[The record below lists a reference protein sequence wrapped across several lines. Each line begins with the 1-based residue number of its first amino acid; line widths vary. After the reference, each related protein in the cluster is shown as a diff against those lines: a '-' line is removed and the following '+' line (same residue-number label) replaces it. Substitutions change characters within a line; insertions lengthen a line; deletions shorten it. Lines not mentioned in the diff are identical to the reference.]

1 MNINNREEKKLFDNM
16 KNENLDLVEF
26 NMVCREI
33 INVDSNV
40 LSTE

>member
-1 MNINNREEKKLFDNM
+1 VNINNREEKKLFDNM